1 MNHLTR
7 ILAVITLGL
16 LSATACYAQAV
27 VSKRLEDASRKSNS
41 APNIVLL
48 LADDLGS
55 ADIGCYGGPVKT
67 PVLDELAAGGV
78 KFTNFYSAA
87 PVCSPARASLLTG
100 RHHLRTGVYT
110 VIQDH
115 MHDMHLELD

>member
-78 KFTNFYSAA
+78 N
-87 PVCSPARASLLTG
+87 PRLLKCDATDSIG
-100 RHHLRTGVYT
+100 P
-110 VIQDH
+110 
-115 MHDMHLELD
+115 